1 MTESILK
8 IDGMM
13 CGMCENHVC
22 DTIRNQFPVKKVSAS
37 HTKGIATIISPE
49 PLDEEALRKAIAEKC
64 GVQALR
70 KARSLPPLKSLKT
83 RNGLP

>member
-1 MTESILK
+1 MTETILK

-22 DTIRNQFPVKKVSAS
+22 DTIRNQFTVKKVSAS

-49 PLDEEALRKAIAEKC
+49 PLDEEALRKAIAET
-64 GVQALR
+64 GYD
-70 KARSLPPLKSLKT
+70 LKNVESKPYEK
-83 RNGLP
+83 RGLFHR

>member
-1 MTESILK
+1 MTETILK

-22 DTIRNQFPVKKVSAS
+22 DTIRNQFTVKKVSAS

-49 PLDEEALRKAIAEKC
+49 PLDEEALRKAIAETGYELKMWSPSPTKST
-64 GVQALR
+64 ASSTAK
-70 KARSLPPLKSLKT
+70 KA
-83 RNGLP
+83 

>member
-1 MTESILK
+1 MTETILK

-49 PLDEEALRKAIAEKC
+49 PLDEEALRKAIAET
-64 GVQALR
+64 GYE
-70 KARSLPPLKSLKT
+70 LKNVESKPYEKRDLFH
-83 RNGLP
+83 R